1 MLLQARLEQTE
12 ATLQKLIGQ
21 MGVLTASLAGAG
33 LVVGNSAKEVDVTHE
48 HCEEVDSDDEDEEEE
63 DEENSNAEDEEE
75 ESEDEIEEDNEEDE
89 SEDESD

>member
-33 LVVGNSAKEVDVTHE
+33 LVVGKSANEVTHE
-48 HCEEVDSDDEDEEEE
+48 HLEEVDSDDEDEEEE
-63 DEENSNAEDEEE
+63 DEENSNVEDEEE
-75 ESEDEIEEDNEEDE
+75 ESEDEIGEDNEEDE

>member
-33 LVVGNSAKEVDVTHE
+33 LVGNSAKEVDVTHE
-48 HCEEVDSDDEDEEEE
+48 HREEVDSDDEDEEEE
-63 DEENSNAEDEEE
+63 DEEE
-75 ESEDEIEEDNEEDE
+75 ESEDDIEEDNEEDE

>member
-48 HCEEVDSDDEDEEEE
+48 HREEVDSDDEDEEEE
-63 DEENSNAEDEEE
+63 DEEED
-75 ESEDEIEEDNEEDE
+75 SEDEIEEDNDEDE

>member
-48 HCEEVDSDDEDEEEE
+48 HREEVDSDDEDEEEE
-63 DEENSNAEDEEE
+63 DEEE
-75 ESEDEIEEDNEEDE
+75 ESEDDIEEDNEEDE

>member
-33 LVVGNSAKEVDVTHE
+33 LVVGNSANEVDVTHE
-48 HCEEVDSDDEDEEEE
+48 HREEVDSDDEDEEEE
-63 DEENSNAEDEEE
+63 DEENSNVEDEEE
-75 ESEDEIEEDNEEDE
+75 ESEDEIGEDNEEDE